1 MIDKTNEWRYAMT
14 FDSFLKILR
23 LRKKSLAEKI
33 NDRVISGYIPSDL
46 AKVVVGKVSSK
57 KFNEMMIKVV
67 DKYNADNEV
76 KVFKNE

>member
-1 MIDKTNEWRYAMT
+1 MT